1 VLSPLLESEQMSSGN
16 FVNKNHGVGLN
27 QHHLEWC
34 PKYRYSCMRRP
45 EFAAE
50 MEKILRE
57 IAERHQIHVVEL
69 AVMPDHIHMF
79 VSLQFSMSVSRAL
92 QLLKGGSAYQFFRL
106 HPNFRLR
113 YPKGHFWSPG
123 HFSRSVSNVSAST
136 IVNYIR
142 NQECGE
148 LGASIKS
155 ADEEARQ
162 MCITDF

>member
-1 VLSPLLESEQMSSGN
+1 MSSGN

-45 EFAAE
+45 EFAVE

-57 IAERHQIHVVEL
+57 IAAAHKIAILEI
-69 AVMPDHIHMF
+69 AVMPDHIHAF
-79 VSLQFSMSVSRAL
+79 ISIPFCMSVSMAL
-92 QLLKGGSAYQFFRL
+92 QLLKGGSSYRFFRL

-142 NQECGE
+142 NQDCGE

-155 ADEEARQ
+155 SSKNAGKCRASERELVQ
-162 MCITDF
+162 I